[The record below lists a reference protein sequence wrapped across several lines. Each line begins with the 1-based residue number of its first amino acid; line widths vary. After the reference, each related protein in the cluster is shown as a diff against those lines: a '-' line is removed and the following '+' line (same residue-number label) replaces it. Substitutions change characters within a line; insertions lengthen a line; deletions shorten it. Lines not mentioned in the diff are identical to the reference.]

1 MLVFI
6 LIFSG
11 ILTFLLLTA
20 RDNSKLNS
28 TLDETFD
35 FVKNRIESYEIYNTN
50 DQVKS
55 LVRLLD
61 KTTELSRVIEQEG
74 NLSTEMLD
82 EYAREQRLTGILI
95 LDQNLKVIEQ
105 NAKDGDT
112 MPLWQKLIKSDYV
125 RDIAEHPEKTYT
137 TRLRNKG
144 KIYDFAA
151 VARQDAAG
159 ILITYAQKEEVNEL
173 NGDLTMASLF
183 PDFPFE
189 MNGSVVICDDDKV
202 VSTNRQELTA
212 RSIEEAKSQYKNK
225 FEADENG
232 IVHLRSETGNWF
244 GRREKIKDY
253 DAYIFFPES
262 QVYITRNIICVI
274 YVLLALLLF
283 LLHRMS
289 RSRTEKRS
297 ILQDQ
302 KRLRV
307 INALGH
313 AYSSISLVNLKTEE
327 IEILKSSENMK
338 PDQKG
343 DMLSKAHQEELIRQV
358 IAEPFQEAYWKFV
371 DISTVAKRLEERET
385 LSFTART
392 VDERWMTMIIV
403 PQGYDK
409 DGKLCTVLV
418 ANRDVT
424 EEKERE
430 IAQDRNLRNAL
441 AAAEHAN
448 RAKTVFLNNMS
459 HDIRT
464 PMNGIIGMLDISDK
478 CLDNPEA
485 VRKYHKK
492 IRVASEY
499 LLSLINDVLD
509 MSKLDSG
516 EMYFAEES
524 VYLREMLEN
533 CRDIMETRAAEHG
546 IELETPGLE
555 NFNLPRVLTSEL
567 HIRQIAMN
575 IISNAIKYNK
585 PNGKIIATA
594 EVVNQTED
602 YVTCRFMVKD
612 TGIGMSDDFQKN
624 MFDPFSQEYGKDRS
638 EFRGTE
644 LELSIVKRI
653 VDQMGG
659 EIRVESKKGVGTTF
673 TWTLTF
679 KTDKEYREEKVVA
692 NQQDFSLAGKKI
704 LAAEDNTLNAEIL
717 IFLLD
722 DMGADTVLV
731 ENGKQVVEAFK
742 ESDWDEYDC
751 ILMDVMMPIM
761 DGYTATRRIRGLS
774 RPDAQSIPIIALTA
788 NAFAEDRKKA
798 MEAGMNDH
806 VAKPV
811 DMKVL
816 TAVLQ
821 KYLEK

>member
-1 MLVFI
+1 MPLKVGLWEQAKTRNQEVISNVSLDPISGTRIIERFAPRPYYFASEDEDLLKEVDEAISIIKQVQPSLPDVLFDKYFRNTRYVFAPTQQQKDYLKSMDTLEVLCVERDAPYVYQKEGKPAGMMVEILNSFAEETGVSINYTFCQSRDEVEQKLKEESYDLMIGLSFDSEYCARLGFVRSKSIMESNLAYLHRSENSSHKTVAIEKGMESLVDTTEFQEVIKCDNIVQCMEAVTNGRADYAVGDRSALEYYMYDTYSTLVTGLISGSAQNICIAIARESNLQFIRLVNDYIYSLSDLQKTTFLEEGNMHLYKTSLRGYVRMHPIQTML
-6 LIFSG
+6 LFSG
-11 ILTFLLLTA
+11 LTA
-20 RDNSKLNS
+20 
-28 TLDETFD
+28 FI
-35 FVKNRIESYEIYNTN
+35 V
-50 DQVKS
+50 
-55 LVRLLD
+55 
-61 KTTELSRVIEQEG
+61 
-74 NLSTEMLD
+74 
-82 EYAREQRLTGILI
+82 
-95 LDQNLKVIEQ
+95 
-105 NAKDGDT
+105 
-112 MPLWQKLIKSDYV
+112 
-125 RDIAEHPEKTYT
+125 
-137 TRLRNKG
+137 
-144 KIYDFAA
+144 
-151 VARQDAAG
+151 VACS
-159 ILITYAQKEEVNEL
+159 
-173 NGDLTMASLF
+173 MMF
-183 PDFPFE
+183 
-189 MNGSVVICDDDKV
+189 
-202 VSTNRQELTA
+202 
-212 RSIEEAKSQYKNK
+212 
-225 FEADENG
+225 
-232 IVHLRSETGNWF
+232 H
-244 GRREKIKDY
+244 
-253 DAYIFFPES
+253 
-262 QVYITRNIICVI
+262 
-274 YVLLALLLF
+274 
-283 LLHRMS
+283 
-289 RSRTEKRS
+289 
-297 ILQDQ
+297 
-302 KRLRV
+302 
-307 INALGH
+307 
-313 AYSSISLVNLKTEE
+313 
-327 IEILKSSENMK
+327 
-338 PDQKG
+338 
-343 DMLSKAHQEELIRQV
+343 
-358 IAEPFQEAYWKFV
+358 
-371 DISTVAKRLEERET
+371 AKR
-385 LSFTART
+385 
-392 VDERWMTMIIV
+392 M
-403 PQGYDK
+403 
-409 DGKLCTVLV
+409 
-418 ANRDVT
+418 
-424 EEKERE
+424 
-430 IAQDRNLRNAL
+430 
-441 AAAEHAN
+441 
-448 RAKTVFLNNMS
+448 
-459 HDIRT
+459 
-464 PMNGIIGMLDISDK
+464 
-478 CLDNPEA
+478 
-485 VRKYHKK
+485 HKK

-555 NFNLPRVLTSEL
+555 NFNQPRVLTSEL

-679 KTDKEYREEKVVA
+679 KTDKEYREEKVAA

>member
-1 MLVFI
+1 MPLKVGLWEQAKTRNQEVISNVSLDPISGTRIIERFAPRPYYFASEDEDLLKEVDEAISIIKQVQPSLPDVLFDKYFRNTRYVFAPTQQQKGYLKSMDTLEVLCVERDAPYVYQKEGKPAGMMVEILNSFAEETGVSINYTFCQSRDEVEQKLKEESYDLMIGLSFDSEYCARLGFVRSKSIMESNLAYLHRSENSSHKTVAIEKGMESLVDTTEFQEVIKCDNIVQCMEAVTNGRADYAVGDRSALEYYMYDTYSTLVTGLISGSAQNICIAIARESNLQFI
-6 LIFSG
+6 RLVNDYIYS
-11 ILTFLLLTA
+11 LSDLQKTTFL
-20 RDNSKLNS
+20 
-28 TLDETFD
+28 E
-35 FVKNRIESYEIYNTN
+35 
-50 DQVKS
+50 
-55 LVRLLD
+55 
-61 KTTELSRVIEQEG
+61 EG
-74 NLSTEMLD
+74 NMHLYKTSL
-82 EYAREQRLTGILI
+82 RG
-95 LDQNLKVIEQ
+95 
-105 NAKDGDT
+105 
-112 MPLWQKLIKSDYV
+112 YV
-125 RDIAEHPEKTYT
+125 RMHPIQTAF
-137 TRLRNKG
+137 
-144 KIYDFAA
+144 IV
-151 VARQDAAG
+151 VACS
-159 ILITYAQKEEVNEL
+159 
-173 NGDLTMASLF
+173 MMF
-183 PDFPFE
+183 
-189 MNGSVVICDDDKV
+189 
-202 VSTNRQELTA
+202 
-212 RSIEEAKSQYKNK
+212 
-225 FEADENG
+225 
-232 IVHLRSETGNWF
+232 H
-244 GRREKIKDY
+244 
-253 DAYIFFPES
+253 
-262 QVYITRNIICVI
+262 
-274 YVLLALLLF
+274 
-283 LLHRMS
+283 
-289 RSRTEKRS
+289 
-297 ILQDQ
+297 
-302 KRLRV
+302 
-307 INALGH
+307 
-313 AYSSISLVNLKTEE
+313 
-327 IEILKSSENMK
+327 
-338 PDQKG
+338 
-343 DMLSKAHQEELIRQV
+343 
-358 IAEPFQEAYWKFV
+358 
-371 DISTVAKRLEERET
+371 AKR
-385 LSFTART
+385 
-392 VDERWMTMIIV
+392 M
-403 PQGYDK
+403 
-409 DGKLCTVLV
+409 
-418 ANRDVT
+418 
-424 EEKERE
+424 
-430 IAQDRNLRNAL
+430 
-441 AAAEHAN
+441 
-448 RAKTVFLNNMS
+448 
-459 HDIRT
+459 
-464 PMNGIIGMLDISDK
+464 
-478 CLDNPEA
+478 
-485 VRKYHKK
+485 HKK

-555 NFNLPRVLTSEL
+555 NFNPPRVLTSEL
-567 HIRQIAMN
+567 HICQIAMN

-638 EFRGTE
+638 EFRGAE

-679 KTDKEYREEKVVA
+679 KTDKEYREEKVAA

-704 LAAEDNTLNAEIL
+704 LVAEDNTLNAEIL

>member
-1 MLVFI
+1 MPLKVGLWEQAKTRNQEVISNVSLDPISGTRIIERFAPRSYYFASEDEDLLKEVDEEISIIKQVQPSLPDVLFDKYFRNTRYVFAPTQQQKDYLKSMDTLEVLCVERDAPYVYQKEGKPAGMMVEILNSFAEETGVSINYTFCQSRDEAEQKLKEESYDLMIGLSFDSEYCARLGFVRSKSIMESNLAYLHRSENSSHKTVAIEKGMESLVDTTEFQEVIKCDNIVQCMEAVTNGRADYAVGDRSALEYYMYDTYSTLVTGLISGSAQNICIAIARESNLQFI
-6 LIFSG
+6 RLVNDYIYS
-11 ILTFLLLTA
+11 LSDLQKTTFL
-20 RDNSKLNS
+20 
-28 TLDETFD
+28 E
-35 FVKNRIESYEIYNTN
+35 
-50 DQVKS
+50 
-55 LVRLLD
+55 
-61 KTTELSRVIEQEG
+61 EG
-74 NLSTEMLD
+74 NMHLYKTSL
-82 EYAREQRLTGILI
+82 RG
-95 LDQNLKVIEQ
+95 
-105 NAKDGDT
+105 
-112 MPLWQKLIKSDYV
+112 YV
-125 RDIAEHPEKTYT
+125 RMHPIQTAF
-137 TRLRNKG
+137 
-144 KIYDFAA
+144 IV
-151 VARQDAAG
+151 VACS
-159 ILITYAQKEEVNEL
+159 
-173 NGDLTMASLF
+173 MMF
-183 PDFPFE
+183 
-189 MNGSVVICDDDKV
+189 
-202 VSTNRQELTA
+202 
-212 RSIEEAKSQYKNK
+212 
-225 FEADENG
+225 
-232 IVHLRSETGNWF
+232 H
-244 GRREKIKDY
+244 
-253 DAYIFFPES
+253 
-262 QVYITRNIICVI
+262 
-274 YVLLALLLF
+274 
-283 LLHRMS
+283 
-289 RSRTEKRS
+289 
-297 ILQDQ
+297 
-302 KRLRV
+302 
-307 INALGH
+307 
-313 AYSSISLVNLKTEE
+313 
-327 IEILKSSENMK
+327 
-338 PDQKG
+338 
-343 DMLSKAHQEELIRQV
+343 
-358 IAEPFQEAYWKFV
+358 
-371 DISTVAKRLEERET
+371 AKR
-385 LSFTART
+385 
-392 VDERWMTMIIV
+392 M
-403 PQGYDK
+403 
-409 DGKLCTVLV
+409 
-418 ANRDVT
+418 
-424 EEKERE
+424 
-430 IAQDRNLRNAL
+430 
-441 AAAEHAN
+441 
-448 RAKTVFLNNMS
+448 
-459 HDIRT
+459 
-464 PMNGIIGMLDISDK
+464 
-478 CLDNPEA
+478 
-485 VRKYHKK
+485 HKK

-555 NFNLPRVLTSEL
+555 NFNQPRVLTSEL

-679 KTDKEYREEKVVA
+679 KTDKEYREEKVAA

-798 MEAGMNDH
+798 M
-806 VAKPV
+806 
-811 DMKVL
+811 
-816 TAVLQ
+816 
-821 KYLEK
+821 

>member
-1 MLVFI
+1 MPLKVGLWEQAKTRNQEVISNVSLDPISGTRIIERFAPRPYYFASEDEDLLKEVDEAISIIKQVQPSLPDVLFDKYFRNTRYVFAPTQQQKGYLKSMDTLEVLCVERDAPYVYQKEGKPAGMMVEILNSFAEETGVSINYTFCQSRDEVEQKLKEESYDLMIGLSFDSEYCARLGFVRSKSIMESNLAYLHRSENSSHKTVAIEKGMESLVDTTEFQEVIKCDNIVQCMEAVTNGRADYAVGDRSALEYYMYDTYSTLVTGLISGSAQNICIAIARESNLQFI
-6 LIFSG
+6 RLVNDYIYS
-11 ILTFLLLTA
+11 LSDLQKTTFL
-20 RDNSKLNS
+20 
-28 TLDETFD
+28 E
-35 FVKNRIESYEIYNTN
+35 
-50 DQVKS
+50 
-55 LVRLLD
+55 
-61 KTTELSRVIEQEG
+61 EG
-74 NLSTEMLD
+74 NMHLYKTSL
-82 EYAREQRLTGILI
+82 RG
-95 LDQNLKVIEQ
+95 
-105 NAKDGDT
+105 
-112 MPLWQKLIKSDYV
+112 YV
-125 RDIAEHPEKTYT
+125 RMHPIQTAF
-137 TRLRNKG
+137 
-144 KIYDFAA
+144 IV
-151 VARQDAAG
+151 VACS
-159 ILITYAQKEEVNEL
+159 
-173 NGDLTMASLF
+173 MMF
-183 PDFPFE
+183 
-189 MNGSVVICDDDKV
+189 
-202 VSTNRQELTA
+202 
-212 RSIEEAKSQYKNK
+212 
-225 FEADENG
+225 
-232 IVHLRSETGNWF
+232 H
-244 GRREKIKDY
+244 
-253 DAYIFFPES
+253 
-262 QVYITRNIICVI
+262 
-274 YVLLALLLF
+274 
-283 LLHRMS
+283 
-289 RSRTEKRS
+289 
-297 ILQDQ
+297 
-302 KRLRV
+302 
-307 INALGH
+307 
-313 AYSSISLVNLKTEE
+313 
-327 IEILKSSENMK
+327 
-338 PDQKG
+338 
-343 DMLSKAHQEELIRQV
+343 
-358 IAEPFQEAYWKFV
+358 
-371 DISTVAKRLEERET
+371 AKR
-385 LSFTART
+385 
-392 VDERWMTMIIV
+392 M
-403 PQGYDK
+403 
-409 DGKLCTVLV
+409 
-418 ANRDVT
+418 
-424 EEKERE
+424 
-430 IAQDRNLRNAL
+430 
-441 AAAEHAN
+441 
-448 RAKTVFLNNMS
+448 
-459 HDIRT
+459 
-464 PMNGIIGMLDISDK
+464 
-478 CLDNPEA
+478 
-485 VRKYHKK
+485 HKK

-555 NFNLPRVLTSEL
+555 NFNPPRVLTSEL

-679 KTDKEYREEKVVA
+679 KTDKEYREEKVAA

-806 VAKPV
+806 VAKLV

>member
-1 MLVFI
+1 MPLKVGLWEQAKTRNQEVISNVSLDPISGTRIIERFAPRPYYFASEDEDLLKEVDEAISIIKQVQPSLPDVLFDKYFRNTRYVFAPTQQQKDYLKSMDTLEVLCVERDAPYVYQKEGKPAGMMVEILNSFAEETGVSINYTFCQSRDEAEQKLKEESYDLMIGLSFDSEYCARLGFVRSKSIMESNLAYLHRSENSSHKTVAIEKGMESLVDTTEFQEVIKCDNIVQCMEAVTNGRADYAVGDRSALEYYMYDTYSTLVTGLISGSAQNICIAIARESNLQFI
-6 LIFSG
+6 RLVNDYIYS
-11 ILTFLLLTA
+11 LSDLQKTTFL
-20 RDNSKLNS
+20 
-28 TLDETFD
+28 E
-35 FVKNRIESYEIYNTN
+35 
-50 DQVKS
+50 
-55 LVRLLD
+55 
-61 KTTELSRVIEQEG
+61 EG
-74 NLSTEMLD
+74 NMHLYKTSL
-82 EYAREQRLTGILI
+82 RG
-95 LDQNLKVIEQ
+95 
-105 NAKDGDT
+105 
-112 MPLWQKLIKSDYV
+112 YV
-125 RDIAEHPEKTYT
+125 RMHPIQTAF
-137 TRLRNKG
+137 
-144 KIYDFAA
+144 IV
-151 VARQDAAG
+151 VACS
-159 ILITYAQKEEVNEL
+159 
-173 NGDLTMASLF
+173 MMF
-183 PDFPFE
+183 
-189 MNGSVVICDDDKV
+189 
-202 VSTNRQELTA
+202 
-212 RSIEEAKSQYKNK
+212 
-225 FEADENG
+225 
-232 IVHLRSETGNWF
+232 H
-244 GRREKIKDY
+244 
-253 DAYIFFPES
+253 
-262 QVYITRNIICVI
+262 
-274 YVLLALLLF
+274 
-283 LLHRMS
+283 
-289 RSRTEKRS
+289 
-297 ILQDQ
+297 
-302 KRLRV
+302 
-307 INALGH
+307 
-313 AYSSISLVNLKTEE
+313 
-327 IEILKSSENMK
+327 
-338 PDQKG
+338 
-343 DMLSKAHQEELIRQV
+343 
-358 IAEPFQEAYWKFV
+358 
-371 DISTVAKRLEERET
+371 AKR
-385 LSFTART
+385 
-392 VDERWMTMIIV
+392 M
-403 PQGYDK
+403 
-409 DGKLCTVLV
+409 
-418 ANRDVT
+418 
-424 EEKERE
+424 
-430 IAQDRNLRNAL
+430 
-441 AAAEHAN
+441 
-448 RAKTVFLNNMS
+448 
-459 HDIRT
+459 
-464 PMNGIIGMLDISDK
+464 
-478 CLDNPEA
+478 
-485 VRKYHKK
+485 HKK

-555 NFNLPRVLTSEL
+555 NFNPPRVLTSEL

-679 KTDKEYREEKVVA
+679 KTDKEYREEKVAA

-806 VAKPV
+806 VAKLV

>member
-1 MLVFI
+1 MPLKVGLWEQAKTRNQEVISNVSLDPISGTRIIERFAPRSYYFASEDEDLLKEVDEEISIIKQVQPSLPDVLFDKYFRNTRYVFAPTQQQKDYLKSMDTLEVLCVERDAPYVYQKEGKPAGMMVEILNSFAEETGVSINYTFCQSRDEAEQKLKEESYDLMIGLSFDSEYCARLGFVRSKSIMESNLAYLHRSENRSHKTVAIEKGMESLVDTTEFQEVIKCDNIVQCMEAVTNGRADYAVGDRSALEYYMYDTYSTLVTGLISGSAQNICIAIARESNLQFI
-6 LIFSG
+6 RLVNDYIYS
-11 ILTFLLLTA
+11 LSDLQKTTFL
-20 RDNSKLNS
+20 
-28 TLDETFD
+28 E
-35 FVKNRIESYEIYNTN
+35 
-50 DQVKS
+50 
-55 LVRLLD
+55 
-61 KTTELSRVIEQEG
+61 EG
-74 NLSTEMLD
+74 NMHLYKTSL
-82 EYAREQRLTGILI
+82 RG
-95 LDQNLKVIEQ
+95 
-105 NAKDGDT
+105 
-112 MPLWQKLIKSDYV
+112 YV
-125 RDIAEHPEKTYT
+125 RMHPIQTAF
-137 TRLRNKG
+137 
-144 KIYDFAA
+144 IV
-151 VARQDAAG
+151 VACS
-159 ILITYAQKEEVNEL
+159 
-173 NGDLTMASLF
+173 MMF
-183 PDFPFE
+183 
-189 MNGSVVICDDDKV
+189 
-202 VSTNRQELTA
+202 
-212 RSIEEAKSQYKNK
+212 
-225 FEADENG
+225 
-232 IVHLRSETGNWF
+232 H
-244 GRREKIKDY
+244 
-253 DAYIFFPES
+253 
-262 QVYITRNIICVI
+262 
-274 YVLLALLLF
+274 
-283 LLHRMS
+283 
-289 RSRTEKRS
+289 
-297 ILQDQ
+297 
-302 KRLRV
+302 
-307 INALGH
+307 
-313 AYSSISLVNLKTEE
+313 
-327 IEILKSSENMK
+327 
-338 PDQKG
+338 
-343 DMLSKAHQEELIRQV
+343 
-358 IAEPFQEAYWKFV
+358 
-371 DISTVAKRLEERET
+371 AKR
-385 LSFTART
+385 
-392 VDERWMTMIIV
+392 M
-403 PQGYDK
+403 
-409 DGKLCTVLV
+409 
-418 ANRDVT
+418 
-424 EEKERE
+424 
-430 IAQDRNLRNAL
+430 
-441 AAAEHAN
+441 
-448 RAKTVFLNNMS
+448 
-459 HDIRT
+459 
-464 PMNGIIGMLDISDK
+464 
-478 CLDNPEA
+478 
-485 VRKYHKK
+485 HKK

-555 NFNLPRVLTSEL
+555 NFNQPRVLTSEL

-679 KTDKEYREEKVVA
+679 KTDKEYREEKVAA

>member
-1 MLVFI
+1 MPLKVGLWEQAKTRNQEVISNVSLDPISGTRIIERFAPRPYYFASEDEDLLKEVDEAISIIKQVQPSLPDVLFDKYFRNTRYVFAPTQQQKDYLKSMDTLEVLCVERDAPYVYQKEGKPAGMMVEILNSFAEETGVSINYTFCQSRDEAEQKLKEESYDLMIGLSFDSEYCARLGFVRSKSIMESNLAYLHRSENSSHKTVAIEKGMESLVDTTEFQEVIKCDNIVQCMEAVTNGRADYAVGDRSALEYYMYDTYSTLVTGLISGSAQNICIAIARESNLQFI
-6 LIFSG
+6 RLVNDYIYS
-11 ILTFLLLTA
+11 LSDLQKTTFL
-20 RDNSKLNS
+20 
-28 TLDETFD
+28 E
-35 FVKNRIESYEIYNTN
+35 
-50 DQVKS
+50 
-55 LVRLLD
+55 
-61 KTTELSRVIEQEG
+61 EG
-74 NLSTEMLD
+74 NMHLYKTSL
-82 EYAREQRLTGILI
+82 RG
-95 LDQNLKVIEQ
+95 
-105 NAKDGDT
+105 
-112 MPLWQKLIKSDYV
+112 YV
-125 RDIAEHPEKTYT
+125 RMHPIQTAF
-137 TRLRNKG
+137 
-144 KIYDFAA
+144 IV
-151 VARQDAAG
+151 VACS
-159 ILITYAQKEEVNEL
+159 
-173 NGDLTMASLF
+173 MMF
-183 PDFPFE
+183 
-189 MNGSVVICDDDKV
+189 
-202 VSTNRQELTA
+202 
-212 RSIEEAKSQYKNK
+212 
-225 FEADENG
+225 
-232 IVHLRSETGNWF
+232 H
-244 GRREKIKDY
+244 
-253 DAYIFFPES
+253 
-262 QVYITRNIICVI
+262 
-274 YVLLALLLF
+274 
-283 LLHRMS
+283 
-289 RSRTEKRS
+289 
-297 ILQDQ
+297 
-302 KRLRV
+302 
-307 INALGH
+307 
-313 AYSSISLVNLKTEE
+313 
-327 IEILKSSENMK
+327 
-338 PDQKG
+338 
-343 DMLSKAHQEELIRQV
+343 
-358 IAEPFQEAYWKFV
+358 
-371 DISTVAKRLEERET
+371 AKR
-385 LSFTART
+385 
-392 VDERWMTMIIV
+392 M
-403 PQGYDK
+403 
-409 DGKLCTVLV
+409 
-418 ANRDVT
+418 
-424 EEKERE
+424 
-430 IAQDRNLRNAL
+430 
-441 AAAEHAN
+441 
-448 RAKTVFLNNMS
+448 
-459 HDIRT
+459 
-464 PMNGIIGMLDISDK
+464 
-478 CLDNPEA
+478 
-485 VRKYHKK
+485 HKK
-492 IRVASEY
+492 IRVALEY

-555 NFNLPRVLTSEL
+555 NFNPPRVLTSEL
-567 HIRQIAMN
+567 HILQIAMN

-679 KTDKEYREEKVVA
+679 KTDKEYREEKVAA

>member
-1 MLVFI
+1 MPLKVGLWEQAKTRNQEVISNVSLDPISGTRIIERFAPRPYYFASEDEDLLKEVDEAISIIKQVQPSLPDVLFDKYFRNTRYVFAPTQQQKDYLKSMDTLEVLCVERDAPYVYQKEGKPAGMMVEILNSFAEETGVSINYTFCQSRDEAEQKLKEESYDLMIGLSFDSEYCARLGFVRSKSIMESNLAYLHRSENSSHKTVAIEKGMESLVDTTEFQEVIKCDNIVQCMEAVTNGRADYAVGDRSALEYYMYDTYSTLVTGLISGSAQNICIAIARESNLQFI
-6 LIFSG
+6 RLVNDYIYS
-11 ILTFLLLTA
+11 LSDLQKTTFL
-20 RDNSKLNS
+20 
-28 TLDETFD
+28 E
-35 FVKNRIESYEIYNTN
+35 
-50 DQVKS
+50 
-55 LVRLLD
+55 
-61 KTTELSRVIEQEG
+61 EG
-74 NLSTEMLD
+74 NMHLYKTSL
-82 EYAREQRLTGILI
+82 RG
-95 LDQNLKVIEQ
+95 
-105 NAKDGDT
+105 
-112 MPLWQKLIKSDYV
+112 YV
-125 RDIAEHPEKTYT
+125 QMHPIQTAF
-137 TRLRNKG
+137 
-144 KIYDFAA
+144 IV
-151 VARQDAAG
+151 VACS
-159 ILITYAQKEEVNEL
+159 
-173 NGDLTMASLF
+173 MMF
-183 PDFPFE
+183 
-189 MNGSVVICDDDKV
+189 
-202 VSTNRQELTA
+202 
-212 RSIEEAKSQYKNK
+212 
-225 FEADENG
+225 
-232 IVHLRSETGNWF
+232 H
-244 GRREKIKDY
+244 
-253 DAYIFFPES
+253 
-262 QVYITRNIICVI
+262 
-274 YVLLALLLF
+274 
-283 LLHRMS
+283 
-289 RSRTEKRS
+289 
-297 ILQDQ
+297 
-302 KRLRV
+302 
-307 INALGH
+307 
-313 AYSSISLVNLKTEE
+313 
-327 IEILKSSENMK
+327 
-338 PDQKG
+338 
-343 DMLSKAHQEELIRQV
+343 
-358 IAEPFQEAYWKFV
+358 
-371 DISTVAKRLEERET
+371 AKR
-385 LSFTART
+385 
-392 VDERWMTMIIV
+392 M
-403 PQGYDK
+403 
-409 DGKLCTVLV
+409 
-418 ANRDVT
+418 
-424 EEKERE
+424 
-430 IAQDRNLRNAL
+430 
-441 AAAEHAN
+441 
-448 RAKTVFLNNMS
+448 
-459 HDIRT
+459 
-464 PMNGIIGMLDISDK
+464 
-478 CLDNPEA
+478 
-485 VRKYHKK
+485 HKK

-555 NFNLPRVLTSEL
+555 NFNPPRVLTSEL
-567 HIRQIAMN
+567 HICQIAMN

-638 EFRGTE
+638 EFRGAE

-679 KTDKEYREEKVVA
+679 KTDKEYREEKVAA

>member
-1 MLVFI
+1 MISNVFLDPISGTRIIERFAPRPYYFASEDEDLLKEVDEAISIIKQVQPSLPDVLFDKYFRNTRYVFAPTQQQKDYLKSMDTLEVLCVERDAPYVYQKEGKPAGMMVEILNSFAEETGVSINYTFCQSRDEAEQKLKEESYDLMIGLSFDSEYCARLGFVRSKSIMESNLAYLHRSENSSHKTVAIEKGMESLVDTTEFQEVIKCDNIVQCMEAVTNGRADYAVGDRSALEYYMYDTYSTLVTGLISGSAQNICIAIARESNLQFI
-6 LIFSG
+6 RLVNDYIYS
-11 ILTFLLLTA
+11 LSDLQKTTFL
-20 RDNSKLNS
+20 
-28 TLDETFD
+28 E
-35 FVKNRIESYEIYNTN
+35 
-50 DQVKS
+50 
-55 LVRLLD
+55 
-61 KTTELSRVIEQEG
+61 EG
-74 NLSTEMLD
+74 NMHLYKTSL
-82 EYAREQRLTGILI
+82 RG
-95 LDQNLKVIEQ
+95 
-105 NAKDGDT
+105 
-112 MPLWQKLIKSDYV
+112 YV
-125 RDIAEHPEKTYT
+125 RMHPIQTAF
-137 TRLRNKG
+137 
-144 KIYDFAA
+144 IV
-151 VARQDAAG
+151 VACS
-159 ILITYAQKEEVNEL
+159 
-173 NGDLTMASLF
+173 MMF
-183 PDFPFE
+183 
-189 MNGSVVICDDDKV
+189 
-202 VSTNRQELTA
+202 
-212 RSIEEAKSQYKNK
+212 
-225 FEADENG
+225 
-232 IVHLRSETGNWF
+232 H
-244 GRREKIKDY
+244 
-253 DAYIFFPES
+253 
-262 QVYITRNIICVI
+262 
-274 YVLLALLLF
+274 
-283 LLHRMS
+283 
-289 RSRTEKRS
+289 
-297 ILQDQ
+297 
-302 KRLRV
+302 
-307 INALGH
+307 
-313 AYSSISLVNLKTEE
+313 
-327 IEILKSSENMK
+327 
-338 PDQKG
+338 
-343 DMLSKAHQEELIRQV
+343 
-358 IAEPFQEAYWKFV
+358 
-371 DISTVAKRLEERET
+371 AKR
-385 LSFTART
+385 
-392 VDERWMTMIIV
+392 M
-403 PQGYDK
+403 
-409 DGKLCTVLV
+409 
-418 ANRDVT
+418 
-424 EEKERE
+424 
-430 IAQDRNLRNAL
+430 
-441 AAAEHAN
+441 
-448 RAKTVFLNNMS
+448 
-459 HDIRT
+459 
-464 PMNGIIGMLDISDK
+464 
-478 CLDNPEA
+478 
-485 VRKYHKK
+485 HKK

-555 NFNLPRVLTSEL
+555 NFNQPRVLTSEL

-679 KTDKEYREEKVVA
+679 KTDKEYREEKVAA

>member
-1 MLVFI
+1 MPLKVGLWEQAKTRNQEVISNVSLDPISGTRIIERFAPRPYYFASEDEDLLKEVDEAISIIKQVQPSLPDVLFDKYFRNTRYVFAPTQQQKDYLKSMDTLEVLCVERDAPYVYQKEGKPAGMMVEILNSFAEETGVSINYTFCQSRDEAEQKLKEESYDLMIGLSFDSEYCARLGFVRSKSIMESNLAYLHRSENSSHKTVAIEKGMESLVDTTEFQEVIKCDNIVQCMEAVTNGRADYAVGDRSALEYYMYDTYSTLVTGLISGSAQNICIAIARESNLQFI
-6 LIFSG
+6 RLVNDYIYS
-11 ILTFLLLTA
+11 LSDLQKTTFL
-20 RDNSKLNS
+20 
-28 TLDETFD
+28 E
-35 FVKNRIESYEIYNTN
+35 
-50 DQVKS
+50 
-55 LVRLLD
+55 
-61 KTTELSRVIEQEG
+61 EG
-74 NLSTEMLD
+74 NMHLYKTSL
-82 EYAREQRLTGILI
+82 RG
-95 LDQNLKVIEQ
+95 
-105 NAKDGDT
+105 
-112 MPLWQKLIKSDYV
+112 YV
-125 RDIAEHPEKTYT
+125 RMHPIQTAF
-137 TRLRNKG
+137 
-144 KIYDFAA
+144 IV
-151 VARQDAAG
+151 VACS
-159 ILITYAQKEEVNEL
+159 
-173 NGDLTMASLF
+173 MMF
-183 PDFPFE
+183 
-189 MNGSVVICDDDKV
+189 
-202 VSTNRQELTA
+202 
-212 RSIEEAKSQYKNK
+212 
-225 FEADENG
+225 
-232 IVHLRSETGNWF
+232 H
-244 GRREKIKDY
+244 
-253 DAYIFFPES
+253 
-262 QVYITRNIICVI
+262 
-274 YVLLALLLF
+274 
-283 LLHRMS
+283 
-289 RSRTEKRS
+289 
-297 ILQDQ
+297 
-302 KRLRV
+302 
-307 INALGH
+307 
-313 AYSSISLVNLKTEE
+313 
-327 IEILKSSENMK
+327 
-338 PDQKG
+338 
-343 DMLSKAHQEELIRQV
+343 
-358 IAEPFQEAYWKFV
+358 
-371 DISTVAKRLEERET
+371 AKR
-385 LSFTART
+385 
-392 VDERWMTMIIV
+392 M
-403 PQGYDK
+403 
-409 DGKLCTVLV
+409 
-418 ANRDVT
+418 
-424 EEKERE
+424 
-430 IAQDRNLRNAL
+430 
-441 AAAEHAN
+441 
-448 RAKTVFLNNMS
+448 
-459 HDIRT
+459 
-464 PMNGIIGMLDISDK
+464 
-478 CLDNPEA
+478 
-485 VRKYHKK
+485 HKK

-555 NFNLPRVLTSEL
+555 NFNPPRVLTSEL

-679 KTDKEYREEKVVA
+679 KTDKKYREEKVAA

-704 LAAEDNTLNAEIL
+704 LAAENNTLNAEIL

>member
-1 MLVFI
+1 MPLKVGLWEQAKTRNQEVISNVSLDPISGTRIIERFAPRSYYFASEDEDLLKEVDEEISIIKQVQPSLPDVLFDKYFRNTRYVFAPTQQQKDYLKSMDTLEVLCVERDAPYVYQKEGKPAGMMVEILNSFAEETGVSINYTFCQSRDEAEQKLKEESYDLMIGLSFDSEYCARLGFVRSKSIMESNLAYLHRSENSSHKTVAIEKGMESLVDTTEFQEVIKCDNIVQCMEAVTNGRADYAVGDRSALEYYMYDTYSTLVTGLISGSAQNICIAIARESNLQFIRLVNDYIYSLSDLQKTTFLEEGNMHLYKTSLRGYVRMHPIQTML
-6 LIFSG
+6 LFSG
-11 ILTFLLLTA
+11 LTA
-20 RDNSKLNS
+20 
-28 TLDETFD
+28 FI
-35 FVKNRIESYEIYNTN
+35 V
-50 DQVKS
+50 
-55 LVRLLD
+55 
-61 KTTELSRVIEQEG
+61 
-74 NLSTEMLD
+74 
-82 EYAREQRLTGILI
+82 
-95 LDQNLKVIEQ
+95 
-105 NAKDGDT
+105 
-112 MPLWQKLIKSDYV
+112 
-125 RDIAEHPEKTYT
+125 
-137 TRLRNKG
+137 
-144 KIYDFAA
+144 
-151 VARQDAAG
+151 VACS
-159 ILITYAQKEEVNEL
+159 
-173 NGDLTMASLF
+173 MMF
-183 PDFPFE
+183 
-189 MNGSVVICDDDKV
+189 
-202 VSTNRQELTA
+202 
-212 RSIEEAKSQYKNK
+212 
-225 FEADENG
+225 
-232 IVHLRSETGNWF
+232 H
-244 GRREKIKDY
+244 
-253 DAYIFFPES
+253 
-262 QVYITRNIICVI
+262 
-274 YVLLALLLF
+274 
-283 LLHRMS
+283 
-289 RSRTEKRS
+289 
-297 ILQDQ
+297 
-302 KRLRV
+302 
-307 INALGH
+307 
-313 AYSSISLVNLKTEE
+313 
-327 IEILKSSENMK
+327 
-338 PDQKG
+338 
-343 DMLSKAHQEELIRQV
+343 
-358 IAEPFQEAYWKFV
+358 
-371 DISTVAKRLEERET
+371 AKR
-385 LSFTART
+385 
-392 VDERWMTMIIV
+392 M
-403 PQGYDK
+403 
-409 DGKLCTVLV
+409 
-418 ANRDVT
+418 
-424 EEKERE
+424 
-430 IAQDRNLRNAL
+430 
-441 AAAEHAN
+441 
-448 RAKTVFLNNMS
+448 
-459 HDIRT
+459 
-464 PMNGIIGMLDISDK
+464 
-478 CLDNPEA
+478 
-485 VRKYHKK
+485 HKK

-555 NFNLPRVLTSEL
+555 NFNQPRVLTSEL

-679 KTDKEYREEKVVA
+679 KTDKEYREEKVAA

>member
-1 MLVFI
+1 MPLKVGLWEQAKTRNQEVISNVSLDPISGTRIIERFAPRSYYFASEDEDLLKEVDEEISIIKQVQPSLPDVLFDKYFRNTRYVFAPTQQQKDYLKSMDTLEVLCVERDAPYVYQKEGKPAGMMVEILNSFAEETGVSINYTFCQSRDEAEQKLKEESYDLMIGLSFDSEYCARLGFVRSKSIMESNLAYLHRSENSSHKTVAIEKGMESLVDTTEFQEVIKCDNIVQCMEAVTNGRADYAVGDRSALEYYMYDTYSTLVTGLISGSAQNICIAIARESNLQFI
-6 LIFSG
+6 RLVNDYIYS
-11 ILTFLLLTA
+11 LSDLQKTTFL
-20 RDNSKLNS
+20 
-28 TLDETFD
+28 E
-35 FVKNRIESYEIYNTN
+35 
-50 DQVKS
+50 
-55 LVRLLD
+55 
-61 KTTELSRVIEQEG
+61 EG
-74 NLSTEMLD
+74 NMHLYKTSL
-82 EYAREQRLTGILI
+82 RG
-95 LDQNLKVIEQ
+95 
-105 NAKDGDT
+105 
-112 MPLWQKLIKSDYV
+112 YV
-125 RDIAEHPEKTYT
+125 RMHPIQTAF
-137 TRLRNKG
+137 
-144 KIYDFAA
+144 IV
-151 VARQDAAG
+151 VACS
-159 ILITYAQKEEVNEL
+159 
-173 NGDLTMASLF
+173 MMF
-183 PDFPFE
+183 
-189 MNGSVVICDDDKV
+189 
-202 VSTNRQELTA
+202 
-212 RSIEEAKSQYKNK
+212 
-225 FEADENG
+225 
-232 IVHLRSETGNWF
+232 H
-244 GRREKIKDY
+244 
-253 DAYIFFPES
+253 
-262 QVYITRNIICVI
+262 
-274 YVLLALLLF
+274 
-283 LLHRMS
+283 
-289 RSRTEKRS
+289 
-297 ILQDQ
+297 
-302 KRLRV
+302 
-307 INALGH
+307 
-313 AYSSISLVNLKTEE
+313 
-327 IEILKSSENMK
+327 
-338 PDQKG
+338 
-343 DMLSKAHQEELIRQV
+343 
-358 IAEPFQEAYWKFV
+358 
-371 DISTVAKRLEERET
+371 AKR
-385 LSFTART
+385 
-392 VDERWMTMIIV
+392 M
-403 PQGYDK
+403 
-409 DGKLCTVLV
+409 
-418 ANRDVT
+418 
-424 EEKERE
+424 
-430 IAQDRNLRNAL
+430 
-441 AAAEHAN
+441 
-448 RAKTVFLNNMS
+448 
-459 HDIRT
+459 
-464 PMNGIIGMLDISDK
+464 
-478 CLDNPEA
+478 
-485 VRKYHKK
+485 HKK

-516 EMYFAEES
+516 KMYFAEES

-555 NFNLPRVLTSEL
+555 NFNQPRVLTSEL

-679 KTDKEYREEKVVA
+679 KTDKEYREEKVAA

>member
-1 MLVFI
+1 MPLKVGLWEQAKTRNQEVISNVSLDPISGTRIIERFAPRSYYFASEDEDLLKEVDEEISIIKQVQPSLPDVLFDKYFRNTRYVFAPTQQQKDYLKSMDTLEVLCVERDAPYVYQKEGKPAGMMVEILNSFAEETGVSINYTFCQSRDEAEQKLKEKSYDLMIGLSFDSEYCARLGFVRSKSIMESNLAYLHRSENSSHKTVAIEKGMESLVDTTEFQEVIKCDNIVQCMEAVTNGRADYAVGDRSALEYYMYDTYSTLVTGLISGSAQNICIAIARESNLQFI
-6 LIFSG
+6 RLVNDYIYS
-11 ILTFLLLTA
+11 LSDLQKTTFL
-20 RDNSKLNS
+20 
-28 TLDETFD
+28 E
-35 FVKNRIESYEIYNTN
+35 
-50 DQVKS
+50 
-55 LVRLLD
+55 
-61 KTTELSRVIEQEG
+61 EG
-74 NLSTEMLD
+74 NMHLYKTSL
-82 EYAREQRLTGILI
+82 RG
-95 LDQNLKVIEQ
+95 
-105 NAKDGDT
+105 
-112 MPLWQKLIKSDYV
+112 YV
-125 RDIAEHPEKTYT
+125 RMHPIQTAF
-137 TRLRNKG
+137 
-144 KIYDFAA
+144 IV
-151 VARQDAAG
+151 VACS
-159 ILITYAQKEEVNEL
+159 
-173 NGDLTMASLF
+173 MMF
-183 PDFPFE
+183 
-189 MNGSVVICDDDKV
+189 
-202 VSTNRQELTA
+202 
-212 RSIEEAKSQYKNK
+212 
-225 FEADENG
+225 
-232 IVHLRSETGNWF
+232 H
-244 GRREKIKDY
+244 
-253 DAYIFFPES
+253 
-262 QVYITRNIICVI
+262 
-274 YVLLALLLF
+274 
-283 LLHRMS
+283 
-289 RSRTEKRS
+289 
-297 ILQDQ
+297 
-302 KRLRV
+302 
-307 INALGH
+307 
-313 AYSSISLVNLKTEE
+313 
-327 IEILKSSENMK
+327 
-338 PDQKG
+338 
-343 DMLSKAHQEELIRQV
+343 
-358 IAEPFQEAYWKFV
+358 
-371 DISTVAKRLEERET
+371 AKR
-385 LSFTART
+385 
-392 VDERWMTMIIV
+392 M
-403 PQGYDK
+403 
-409 DGKLCTVLV
+409 
-418 ANRDVT
+418 
-424 EEKERE
+424 
-430 IAQDRNLRNAL
+430 
-441 AAAEHAN
+441 
-448 RAKTVFLNNMS
+448 
-459 HDIRT
+459 
-464 PMNGIIGMLDISDK
+464 
-478 CLDNPEA
+478 
-485 VRKYHKK
+485 HKK

-555 NFNLPRVLTSEL
+555 NFNQPRVLTSEL

-679 KTDKEYREEKVVA
+679 KTDKEYREEKVAA

>member
-1 MLVFI
+1 MPLKVGLWEQAKTRNQEVISNVSLDPISGTRIIERFAPRPYYFASEDEDLLKEVDEAISIIKQVQPSLPDVLFDKYFRNTRYVFAPTQQQKDYLKSMDTLEVLCVERDAPYVYQKEGKPAGMMVEILNSFAEETGVSINYTFCQSRDEAEQKLKEESYDLMIGLSFDSEYCARLGFVRSKSIMESNLAYLHRSENSSHKTVAIEKGMESLVDTTEFQEVIKCDNIVQCMEAVTNGRADYAVGDRSALEYYMYDTYSTLVTGLISGSAQNICIAIARESNLQFI
-6 LIFSG
+6 RLVNDYIYS
-11 ILTFLLLTA
+11 LSDLQKTTFL
-20 RDNSKLNS
+20 
-28 TLDETFD
+28 E
-35 FVKNRIESYEIYNTN
+35 
-50 DQVKS
+50 
-55 LVRLLD
+55 
-61 KTTELSRVIEQEG
+61 EG
-74 NLSTEMLD
+74 NMHLYKTSL
-82 EYAREQRLTGILI
+82 RG
-95 LDQNLKVIEQ
+95 
-105 NAKDGDT
+105 
-112 MPLWQKLIKSDYV
+112 YV
-125 RDIAEHPEKTYT
+125 RMHPIQTAF
-137 TRLRNKG
+137 
-144 KIYDFAA
+144 IV
-151 VARQDAAG
+151 VACS
-159 ILITYAQKEEVNEL
+159 
-173 NGDLTMASLF
+173 MMF
-183 PDFPFE
+183 
-189 MNGSVVICDDDKV
+189 
-202 VSTNRQELTA
+202 
-212 RSIEEAKSQYKNK
+212 
-225 FEADENG
+225 
-232 IVHLRSETGNWF
+232 H
-244 GRREKIKDY
+244 
-253 DAYIFFPES
+253 
-262 QVYITRNIICVI
+262 
-274 YVLLALLLF
+274 
-283 LLHRMS
+283 
-289 RSRTEKRS
+289 
-297 ILQDQ
+297 
-302 KRLRV
+302 
-307 INALGH
+307 
-313 AYSSISLVNLKTEE
+313 
-327 IEILKSSENMK
+327 
-338 PDQKG
+338 
-343 DMLSKAHQEELIRQV
+343 
-358 IAEPFQEAYWKFV
+358 
-371 DISTVAKRLEERET
+371 AKR
-385 LSFTART
+385 
-392 VDERWMTMIIV
+392 M
-403 PQGYDK
+403 
-409 DGKLCTVLV
+409 
-418 ANRDVT
+418 
-424 EEKERE
+424 
-430 IAQDRNLRNAL
+430 
-441 AAAEHAN
+441 
-448 RAKTVFLNNMS
+448 
-459 HDIRT
+459 
-464 PMNGIIGMLDISDK
+464 
-478 CLDNPEA
+478 
-485 VRKYHKK
+485 HKK

-533 CRDIMETRAAEHG
+533 CRDIMETRAAEQG

-555 NFNLPRVLTSEL
+555 NFNPPRVLTSEL

-679 KTDKEYREEKVVA
+679 KTDKEYREEKVAA

>member
-1 MLVFI
+1 MPLKVGLWEQAKTRNQEVISNVSLDPISGTRIIERFAPRPYYFASEDEDLLKEVDEEISIIKQVQPSLPDVLFDKYFRNTRYVFAPTQQQKDYLKSMDTLEVLCVERDAPYVYQKEGKPAGMMVEILNSFAEETGVSINYTFCQSRDEAEQKLKEESYDLMIGLSFDSEYCARLGFVRSKSIMESNLAYLHRSENSSHKTVAIEKGMESLVDTTEFQEVIKCDNIVQCMEAVTNGRADYAVGDRSALEYYMYDTYSTLVTGLISGSAQNICIAIARESNLQFI
-6 LIFSG
+6 RLVNDYIYS
-11 ILTFLLLTA
+11 LSDLQKTTFL
-20 RDNSKLNS
+20 
-28 TLDETFD
+28 E
-35 FVKNRIESYEIYNTN
+35 
-50 DQVKS
+50 
-55 LVRLLD
+55 
-61 KTTELSRVIEQEG
+61 EG
-74 NLSTEMLD
+74 NMHLYKTSL
-82 EYAREQRLTGILI
+82 RG
-95 LDQNLKVIEQ
+95 
-105 NAKDGDT
+105 
-112 MPLWQKLIKSDYV
+112 YV
-125 RDIAEHPEKTYT
+125 RMHPIQTAF
-137 TRLRNKG
+137 
-144 KIYDFAA
+144 IV
-151 VARQDAAG
+151 VACS
-159 ILITYAQKEEVNEL
+159 
-173 NGDLTMASLF
+173 MMF
-183 PDFPFE
+183 
-189 MNGSVVICDDDKV
+189 
-202 VSTNRQELTA
+202 
-212 RSIEEAKSQYKNK
+212 
-225 FEADENG
+225 
-232 IVHLRSETGNWF
+232 H
-244 GRREKIKDY
+244 
-253 DAYIFFPES
+253 
-262 QVYITRNIICVI
+262 
-274 YVLLALLLF
+274 
-283 LLHRMS
+283 
-289 RSRTEKRS
+289 
-297 ILQDQ
+297 
-302 KRLRV
+302 
-307 INALGH
+307 
-313 AYSSISLVNLKTEE
+313 
-327 IEILKSSENMK
+327 
-338 PDQKG
+338 
-343 DMLSKAHQEELIRQV
+343 
-358 IAEPFQEAYWKFV
+358 
-371 DISTVAKRLEERET
+371 AKR
-385 LSFTART
+385 
-392 VDERWMTMIIV
+392 M
-403 PQGYDK
+403 
-409 DGKLCTVLV
+409 
-418 ANRDVT
+418 
-424 EEKERE
+424 
-430 IAQDRNLRNAL
+430 
-441 AAAEHAN
+441 
-448 RAKTVFLNNMS
+448 
-459 HDIRT
+459 
-464 PMNGIIGMLDISDK
+464 
-478 CLDNPEA
+478 
-485 VRKYHKK
+485 HKK

-555 NFNLPRVLTSEL
+555 NFNQPRVLTSEL

-679 KTDKEYREEKVVA
+679 KTDKEYREEKVAA

>member
-1 MLVFI
+1 MHQGRIILHLSGSAQNICIAIARESNLQFIRLVNDYIYSLSDLQKTTFLEEGNMHLYKTSLRGYVRMHPIQTML
-6 LIFSG
+6 LFSG
-11 ILTFLLLTA
+11 LT
-20 RDNSKLNS
+20 
-28 TLDETFD
+28 TFIVVACSMM
-35 FVKNRIESYEIYNTN
+35 FHAKRMHKKNM
-50 DQVKS
+50 
-55 LVRLLD
+55 
-61 KTTELSRVIEQEG
+61 EL
-74 NLSTEMLD
+74 EM
-82 EYAREQRLTGILI
+82 ANQ
-95 LDQNLKVIEQ
+95 
-105 NAKDGDT
+105 
-112 MPLWQKLIKSDYV
+112 
-125 RDIAEHPEKTYT
+125 
-137 TRLRNKG
+137 
-144 KIYDFAA
+144 
-151 VARQDAAG
+151 
-159 ILITYAQKEEVNEL
+159 
-173 NGDLTMASLF
+173 
-183 PDFPFE
+183 
-189 MNGSVVICDDDKV
+189 
-202 VSTNRQELTA
+202 
-212 RSIEEAKSQYKNK
+212 AKSE
-225 FEADENG
+225 F
-232 IVHLRSETGNWF
+232 L
-244 GRREKIKDY
+244 
-253 DAYIFFPES
+253 
-262 QVYITRNIICVI
+262 TR
-274 YVLLALLLF
+274 
-283 LLHRMS
+283 
-289 RSRTEKRS
+289 
-297 ILQDQ
+297 
-302 KRLRV
+302 
-307 INALGH
+307 
-313 AYSSISLVNLKTEE
+313 
-327 IEILKSSENMK
+327 
-338 PDQKG
+338 
-343 DMLSKAHQEELIRQV
+343 
-358 IAEPFQEAYWKFV
+358 
-371 DISTVAKRLEERET
+371 
-385 LSFTART
+385 
-392 VDERWMTMIIV
+392 
-403 PQGYDK
+403 
-409 DGKLCTVLV
+409 
-418 ANRDVT
+418 
-424 EEKERE
+424 
-430 IAQDRNLRNAL
+430 
-441 AAAEHAN
+441 
-448 RAKTVFLNNMS
+448 MS

-524 VYLREMLEN
+524 VYLREMREN

>member
-1 MLVFI
+1 MPLKVGLWEQAKTRNQEVISNVSLDPISGTRIIERFAPRPYYFASEDEDLLKEVDEAISIIKQVQPSLPDVLFDKYFRNTRYVFAPTQQQKDYLKSMDTLEVLCVERDAPYVYQKEGKPAGMMVEILNSFAEETGVSINYTFCQSRDEAEQKLKEESYDLMIGLSFDSEYCARLGFVRSKSIMESNLAYLHRSENSSHKTVAIEKGMESLVDTTEFQEVIKCDNIVQCMEAVTNGRADYAVGDRSALEYYMYDTYSTLVTGLISGSAQNICIAIARESNLQFI
-6 LIFSG
+6 RLVNDYIYS
-11 ILTFLLLTA
+11 LSDLQKTTFL
-20 RDNSKLNS
+20 
-28 TLDETFD
+28 E
-35 FVKNRIESYEIYNTN
+35 
-50 DQVKS
+50 
-55 LVRLLD
+55 
-61 KTTELSRVIEQEG
+61 EG
-74 NLSTEMLD
+74 NMHLYKTSL
-82 EYAREQRLTGILI
+82 RG
-95 LDQNLKVIEQ
+95 
-105 NAKDGDT
+105 
-112 MPLWQKLIKSDYV
+112 YV
-125 RDIAEHPEKTYT
+125 RMHPIQTAF
-137 TRLRNKG
+137 
-144 KIYDFAA
+144 IV
-151 VARQDAAG
+151 VACS
-159 ILITYAQKEEVNEL
+159 
-173 NGDLTMASLF
+173 MMF
-183 PDFPFE
+183 
-189 MNGSVVICDDDKV
+189 
-202 VSTNRQELTA
+202 
-212 RSIEEAKSQYKNK
+212 
-225 FEADENG
+225 
-232 IVHLRSETGNWF
+232 H
-244 GRREKIKDY
+244 
-253 DAYIFFPES
+253 
-262 QVYITRNIICVI
+262 
-274 YVLLALLLF
+274 
-283 LLHRMS
+283 
-289 RSRTEKRS
+289 
-297 ILQDQ
+297 
-302 KRLRV
+302 
-307 INALGH
+307 
-313 AYSSISLVNLKTEE
+313 
-327 IEILKSSENMK
+327 
-338 PDQKG
+338 
-343 DMLSKAHQEELIRQV
+343 
-358 IAEPFQEAYWKFV
+358 
-371 DISTVAKRLEERET
+371 AKR
-385 LSFTART
+385 
-392 VDERWMTMIIV
+392 M
-403 PQGYDK
+403 
-409 DGKLCTVLV
+409 
-418 ANRDVT
+418 
-424 EEKERE
+424 
-430 IAQDRNLRNAL
+430 
-441 AAAEHAN
+441 
-448 RAKTVFLNNMS
+448 
-459 HDIRT
+459 
-464 PMNGIIGMLDISDK
+464 
-478 CLDNPEA
+478 
-485 VRKYHKK
+485 HKK

-555 NFNLPRVLTSEL
+555 NFNPPRVLTSEL
-567 HIRQIAMN
+567 HICQIAMN

-638 EFRGTE
+638 EFRGAE

-679 KTDKEYREEKVVA
+679 KTDKEYREEKVAA

>member
-1 MLVFI
+1 MPLKVGLWEQAKTRNQEVISNVSLDPISGTRIIERFAPRPYYFASEDEDLLKEVDEAISIIKQVQPSLPDVLFDKYFRNTRYVFAPTQQQKDYLKSMDTLEVLCVERDAPYVYQKEGKPAGMMVEILNSFAEETGVSINYTFCQSRDEAEQKLKEESYDLMIGLSFDSEYCARLGFVRSKSIMESNLAYLHRSENSSHKTVAIEKGMESLVDTTEFQEVIKCDNIVQCMEAVTNGRADYAVGDRSALEYYMYDTYSTLVTGLISGSAQNICIAIARESNLQFIRLVNDYIYSLSDLQKTTFLEEGNMHLYKTSLRGYVRMHPIQTML
-6 LIFSG
+6 LFSG
-11 ILTFLLLTA
+11 LTA
-20 RDNSKLNS
+20 
-28 TLDETFD
+28 FI
-35 FVKNRIESYEIYNTN
+35 V
-50 DQVKS
+50 
-55 LVRLLD
+55 
-61 KTTELSRVIEQEG
+61 
-74 NLSTEMLD
+74 
-82 EYAREQRLTGILI
+82 
-95 LDQNLKVIEQ
+95 
-105 NAKDGDT
+105 
-112 MPLWQKLIKSDYV
+112 
-125 RDIAEHPEKTYT
+125 
-137 TRLRNKG
+137 
-144 KIYDFAA
+144 
-151 VARQDAAG
+151 VACS
-159 ILITYAQKEEVNEL
+159 
-173 NGDLTMASLF
+173 MMF
-183 PDFPFE
+183 
-189 MNGSVVICDDDKV
+189 
-202 VSTNRQELTA
+202 
-212 RSIEEAKSQYKNK
+212 
-225 FEADENG
+225 
-232 IVHLRSETGNWF
+232 H
-244 GRREKIKDY
+244 
-253 DAYIFFPES
+253 
-262 QVYITRNIICVI
+262 
-274 YVLLALLLF
+274 
-283 LLHRMS
+283 
-289 RSRTEKRS
+289 
-297 ILQDQ
+297 
-302 KRLRV
+302 
-307 INALGH
+307 
-313 AYSSISLVNLKTEE
+313 
-327 IEILKSSENMK
+327 
-338 PDQKG
+338 
-343 DMLSKAHQEELIRQV
+343 
-358 IAEPFQEAYWKFV
+358 
-371 DISTVAKRLEERET
+371 AKR
-385 LSFTART
+385 
-392 VDERWMTMIIV
+392 M
-403 PQGYDK
+403 
-409 DGKLCTVLV
+409 
-418 ANRDVT
+418 
-424 EEKERE
+424 
-430 IAQDRNLRNAL
+430 
-441 AAAEHAN
+441 
-448 RAKTVFLNNMS
+448 
-459 HDIRT
+459 
-464 PMNGIIGMLDISDK
+464 
-478 CLDNPEA
+478 
-485 VRKYHKK
+485 HKK

-555 NFNLPRVLTSEL
+555 NFNQPRVLTSEL

-679 KTDKEYREEKVVA
+679 KTDKEYREEKVAA

-704 LAAEDNTLNAEIL
+704 LTAEDNTLNAEIL

-742 ESDWDEYDC
+742 ESDWDEDDC

>member
-1 MLVFI
+1 MPLKVGLWEQAKTRNQEVISNVSLDPISGTRIIERFAPRSYYFASEDEDLLKEVDEEISIIKQVQPSLPDVLFDKYFRNTRYVFAPTQQQKDYLKSMDTLEVLCVERDAPYVYQKEGKPAGMMVEILNSFAEETGVSINYTFCQSRDEAEQKLKEESYDLMIGLSFDSEYCARLGFVRSKSIMESNLAYLHRSENSSHKTVAIEKGMESLVDTTEFQEVIKCDNIVQCMEAVTNGRADYAVGDRSALEYYMYDTYSTLVTGLISGSAQNICIAIARESNLQFI
-6 LIFSG
+6 RLVNDYIYS
-11 ILTFLLLTA
+11 LSDLQKTTFL
-20 RDNSKLNS
+20 
-28 TLDETFD
+28 E
-35 FVKNRIESYEIYNTN
+35 
-50 DQVKS
+50 
-55 LVRLLD
+55 
-61 KTTELSRVIEQEG
+61 EG
-74 NLSTEMLD
+74 NMHLYKTSL
-82 EYAREQRLTGILI
+82 RG
-95 LDQNLKVIEQ
+95 
-105 NAKDGDT
+105 
-112 MPLWQKLIKSDYV
+112 YV
-125 RDIAEHPEKTYT
+125 RMHPIQTAF
-137 TRLRNKG
+137 
-144 KIYDFAA
+144 IV
-151 VARQDAAG
+151 VACS
-159 ILITYAQKEEVNEL
+159 
-173 NGDLTMASLF
+173 MMF
-183 PDFPFE
+183 
-189 MNGSVVICDDDKV
+189 
-202 VSTNRQELTA
+202 
-212 RSIEEAKSQYKNK
+212 
-225 FEADENG
+225 
-232 IVHLRSETGNWF
+232 H
-244 GRREKIKDY
+244 
-253 DAYIFFPES
+253 
-262 QVYITRNIICVI
+262 
-274 YVLLALLLF
+274 
-283 LLHRMS
+283 
-289 RSRTEKRS
+289 
-297 ILQDQ
+297 
-302 KRLRV
+302 
-307 INALGH
+307 
-313 AYSSISLVNLKTEE
+313 
-327 IEILKSSENMK
+327 
-338 PDQKG
+338 
-343 DMLSKAHQEELIRQV
+343 
-358 IAEPFQEAYWKFV
+358 
-371 DISTVAKRLEERET
+371 AKR
-385 LSFTART
+385 
-392 VDERWMTMIIV
+392 M
-403 PQGYDK
+403 
-409 DGKLCTVLV
+409 
-418 ANRDVT
+418 
-424 EEKERE
+424 
-430 IAQDRNLRNAL
+430 
-441 AAAEHAN
+441 
-448 RAKTVFLNNMS
+448 
-459 HDIRT
+459 
-464 PMNGIIGMLDISDK
+464 
-478 CLDNPEA
+478 
-485 VRKYHKK
+485 HKK

-555 NFNLPRVLTSEL
+555 NFNQPRVLTSEL

-659 EIRVESKKGVGTTF
+659 ETRVESKKGVGTTF

-679 KTDKEYREEKVVA
+679 KTDKEYREEKVAA

>member
-1 MLVFI
+1 MPLKVGLWEQAKTRNQEVISNVSFDPISGTRIIERFAPRPYYFASEDEDLLKEVDEEISIIKQVQPSLPDVLFDKYFRNTRYVFAPTQQQKDYLKSMDTLEVLCVERDAPYVYQKEGKPAGMMVEILNSFAEETGVSINYTFCQSRDEAEQKLKEESYDLMIGLSFDSEYCARLGFVRSKSIMESNLAYLHRSENSSHKTVAIEKGMESLVDTTEFQEVIKCDNIVQCMEAVTNGRADYAVGDRSALEYYMYDTYSTLVTGLISGSAQNICIAIARESNLQFI
-6 LIFSG
+6 RLVNDYIYS
-11 ILTFLLLTA
+11 LSDLQKTTFL
-20 RDNSKLNS
+20 
-28 TLDETFD
+28 E
-35 FVKNRIESYEIYNTN
+35 
-50 DQVKS
+50 
-55 LVRLLD
+55 
-61 KTTELSRVIEQEG
+61 EG
-74 NLSTEMLD
+74 NMHLYKTSL
-82 EYAREQRLTGILI
+82 RG
-95 LDQNLKVIEQ
+95 
-105 NAKDGDT
+105 
-112 MPLWQKLIKSDYV
+112 YV
-125 RDIAEHPEKTYT
+125 RMHPIQTAF
-137 TRLRNKG
+137 
-144 KIYDFAA
+144 IV
-151 VARQDAAG
+151 VACS
-159 ILITYAQKEEVNEL
+159 
-173 NGDLTMASLF
+173 MMF
-183 PDFPFE
+183 
-189 MNGSVVICDDDKV
+189 
-202 VSTNRQELTA
+202 
-212 RSIEEAKSQYKNK
+212 
-225 FEADENG
+225 
-232 IVHLRSETGNWF
+232 H
-244 GRREKIKDY
+244 
-253 DAYIFFPES
+253 
-262 QVYITRNIICVI
+262 
-274 YVLLALLLF
+274 
-283 LLHRMS
+283 
-289 RSRTEKRS
+289 
-297 ILQDQ
+297 
-302 KRLRV
+302 
-307 INALGH
+307 
-313 AYSSISLVNLKTEE
+313 
-327 IEILKSSENMK
+327 
-338 PDQKG
+338 
-343 DMLSKAHQEELIRQV
+343 
-358 IAEPFQEAYWKFV
+358 
-371 DISTVAKRLEERET
+371 AKR
-385 LSFTART
+385 
-392 VDERWMTMIIV
+392 M
-403 PQGYDK
+403 
-409 DGKLCTVLV
+409 
-418 ANRDVT
+418 
-424 EEKERE
+424 
-430 IAQDRNLRNAL
+430 
-441 AAAEHAN
+441 
-448 RAKTVFLNNMS
+448 
-459 HDIRT
+459 
-464 PMNGIIGMLDISDK
+464 
-478 CLDNPEA
+478 
-485 VRKYHKK
+485 HKK

-555 NFNLPRVLTSEL
+555 NFNQPRVLTSEL

-679 KTDKEYREEKVVA
+679 KTDKEYREEKVAA

>member
-1 MLVFI
+1 MPLKVGLWEQAKTRNQEVISNVSLDPISGTRIIERFAPRPYYFASEDEDLLKEVDEAISIIKQVQPSLPDVLFDKYFRNTRYVFAPTQQQKDYLKSMDTLEVLCVERDAPYVYQKEGKPAGMMVEILNSFAEETGVSINYTFCQSRDEAEQKLKEESYDLMIGLSFDSEYCARLGFVRSKSIMESNLAYLHRSENSSHKTVAIEKGMESLVDTTEFQEVIKCDNIVQCMEAVTNGRAEYAVGDRSALEYYMYDTYSTLVTGLISGSAQNICIAIARESNLQFI
-6 LIFSG
+6 RLVNDYIYS
-11 ILTFLLLTA
+11 LSDLQKTTFL
-20 RDNSKLNS
+20 
-28 TLDETFD
+28 E
-35 FVKNRIESYEIYNTN
+35 
-50 DQVKS
+50 
-55 LVRLLD
+55 
-61 KTTELSRVIEQEG
+61 EG
-74 NLSTEMLD
+74 NMHLYKTSL
-82 EYAREQRLTGILI
+82 RG
-95 LDQNLKVIEQ
+95 
-105 NAKDGDT
+105 
-112 MPLWQKLIKSDYV
+112 YV
-125 RDIAEHPEKTYT
+125 RMHPIQTAF
-137 TRLRNKG
+137 
-144 KIYDFAA
+144 IV
-151 VARQDAAG
+151 VACS
-159 ILITYAQKEEVNEL
+159 
-173 NGDLTMASLF
+173 MMF
-183 PDFPFE
+183 
-189 MNGSVVICDDDKV
+189 
-202 VSTNRQELTA
+202 
-212 RSIEEAKSQYKNK
+212 
-225 FEADENG
+225 
-232 IVHLRSETGNWF
+232 H
-244 GRREKIKDY
+244 
-253 DAYIFFPES
+253 
-262 QVYITRNIICVI
+262 
-274 YVLLALLLF
+274 
-283 LLHRMS
+283 
-289 RSRTEKRS
+289 
-297 ILQDQ
+297 
-302 KRLRV
+302 
-307 INALGH
+307 
-313 AYSSISLVNLKTEE
+313 
-327 IEILKSSENMK
+327 
-338 PDQKG
+338 
-343 DMLSKAHQEELIRQV
+343 
-358 IAEPFQEAYWKFV
+358 
-371 DISTVAKRLEERET
+371 AKR
-385 LSFTART
+385 
-392 VDERWMTMIIV
+392 M
-403 PQGYDK
+403 
-409 DGKLCTVLV
+409 
-418 ANRDVT
+418 
-424 EEKERE
+424 
-430 IAQDRNLRNAL
+430 
-441 AAAEHAN
+441 
-448 RAKTVFLNNMS
+448 
-459 HDIRT
+459 
-464 PMNGIIGMLDISDK
+464 
-478 CLDNPEA
+478 
-485 VRKYHKK
+485 HKK

-555 NFNLPRVLTSEL
+555 NFNPSRVLTSEL

-679 KTDKEYREEKVVA
+679 KTDKEYREEKVAA

>member
-1 MLVFI
+1 MHQGRIILHLSGSAQNICIAIARESNLQFIRLVNDYIYSLSDLQKTTFLEEGNMHLYKTSLRGYVRMHPIQTML
-6 LIFSG
+6 LFSG
-11 ILTFLLLTA
+11 LTA
-20 RDNSKLNS
+20 FIVVACSMMFHAKRMHK
-28 TLDETFD
+28 
-35 FVKNRIESYEIYNTN
+35 KNM
-50 DQVKS
+50 
-55 LVRLLD
+55 
-61 KTTELSRVIEQEG
+61 EL
-74 NLSTEMLD
+74 EM
-82 EYAREQRLTGILI
+82 ANQ
-95 LDQNLKVIEQ
+95 
-105 NAKDGDT
+105 
-112 MPLWQKLIKSDYV
+112 
-125 RDIAEHPEKTYT
+125 
-137 TRLRNKG
+137 
-144 KIYDFAA
+144 
-151 VARQDAAG
+151 
-159 ILITYAQKEEVNEL
+159 
-173 NGDLTMASLF
+173 
-183 PDFPFE
+183 
-189 MNGSVVICDDDKV
+189 
-202 VSTNRQELTA
+202 
-212 RSIEEAKSQYKNK
+212 AKSE
-225 FEADENG
+225 F
-232 IVHLRSETGNWF
+232 L
-244 GRREKIKDY
+244 
-253 DAYIFFPES
+253 
-262 QVYITRNIICVI
+262 TR
-274 YVLLALLLF
+274 
-283 LLHRMS
+283 
-289 RSRTEKRS
+289 
-297 ILQDQ
+297 
-302 KRLRV
+302 
-307 INALGH
+307 
-313 AYSSISLVNLKTEE
+313 
-327 IEILKSSENMK
+327 
-338 PDQKG
+338 
-343 DMLSKAHQEELIRQV
+343 
-358 IAEPFQEAYWKFV
+358 
-371 DISTVAKRLEERET
+371 
-385 LSFTART
+385 
-392 VDERWMTMIIV
+392 
-403 PQGYDK
+403 
-409 DGKLCTVLV
+409 
-418 ANRDVT
+418 
-424 EEKERE
+424 
-430 IAQDRNLRNAL
+430 
-441 AAAEHAN
+441 
-448 RAKTVFLNNMS
+448 MS

-555 NFNLPRVLTSEL
+555 NFNPPRVLTSEL

-659 EIRVESKKGVGTTF
+659 EI
-673 TWTLTF
+673 
-679 KTDKEYREEKVVA
+679 
-692 NQQDFSLAGKKI
+692 LAGKKI

>member
-1 MLVFI
+1 MPLKVGLWEQAKTRNQEVISNVSLDPISGTRIIERFAPRPYYFASEDEDLLKEVDEEISIIKQVQPSLPDVLFDKYFRNTRYVFAPTQQQKDYLKSMDTLEVLCVERDAPYVYQKEGKPAGMMVEILNSFAEETGVSINYTFCQSRDEAEQKLKEESYDLMIGLSFDSEYCARLGFVRSKSIMESNLAYLHRSENSSHKTVAIEKGMESLVDTTEFQEVIKCDNIVQCMEAVTNGRADYAVGDRSALEYYMYDTYSTLVTGLISGSAQNICIAIARESNLQFI
-6 LIFSG
+6 RLVNDYIYS
-11 ILTFLLLTA
+11 LSDLQKTTFL
-20 RDNSKLNS
+20 
-28 TLDETFD
+28 E
-35 FVKNRIESYEIYNTN
+35 
-50 DQVKS
+50 
-55 LVRLLD
+55 
-61 KTTELSRVIEQEG
+61 EG
-74 NLSTEMLD
+74 NMHLYKTSL
-82 EYAREQRLTGILI
+82 RG
-95 LDQNLKVIEQ
+95 
-105 NAKDGDT
+105 
-112 MPLWQKLIKSDYV
+112 YV
-125 RDIAEHPEKTYT
+125 RMHPIQTAF
-137 TRLRNKG
+137 
-144 KIYDFAA
+144 IV
-151 VARQDAAG
+151 VACS
-159 ILITYAQKEEVNEL
+159 
-173 NGDLTMASLF
+173 MMF
-183 PDFPFE
+183 
-189 MNGSVVICDDDKV
+189 
-202 VSTNRQELTA
+202 
-212 RSIEEAKSQYKNK
+212 
-225 FEADENG
+225 
-232 IVHLRSETGNWF
+232 H
-244 GRREKIKDY
+244 
-253 DAYIFFPES
+253 
-262 QVYITRNIICVI
+262 
-274 YVLLALLLF
+274 
-283 LLHRMS
+283 
-289 RSRTEKRS
+289 
-297 ILQDQ
+297 
-302 KRLRV
+302 
-307 INALGH
+307 
-313 AYSSISLVNLKTEE
+313 
-327 IEILKSSENMK
+327 
-338 PDQKG
+338 
-343 DMLSKAHQEELIRQV
+343 
-358 IAEPFQEAYWKFV
+358 
-371 DISTVAKRLEERET
+371 AKR
-385 LSFTART
+385 
-392 VDERWMTMIIV
+392 M
-403 PQGYDK
+403 
-409 DGKLCTVLV
+409 
-418 ANRDVT
+418 
-424 EEKERE
+424 
-430 IAQDRNLRNAL
+430 
-441 AAAEHAN
+441 
-448 RAKTVFLNNMS
+448 
-459 HDIRT
+459 
-464 PMNGIIGMLDISDK
+464 
-478 CLDNPEA
+478 
-485 VRKYHKK
+485 HKK

-555 NFNLPRVLTSEL
+555 NFNPSRVLTSEL

-679 KTDKEYREEKVVA
+679 KTDKEYREEKVAA

>member
-1 MLVFI
+1 MPLKVGLWEQAKTRNQEVISNVSLDPISGTRIIERFAPRPYYFASEDEDLLKEVDEAISIIKQVQPSLPDVLFDKYFRNTRYVFAPTQQQKDYLKSMDTLEVLCVERDAPYVYQKEGKPAGMMVEILNSFAEETGVSINYTFCQSRDEAEQKLKEESYDLMIGLSFDSEYCARLGFVRSKSIMESNLAYLHRSENSSHKTVAIEKGMESLLDTTEFQEVIKCDNIVQCMEAVTNGRADYAVGDRSALEYYMYDTYSTLVTGLISGSAQNICIAIARESNLQFI
-6 LIFSG
+6 RLVNDYIYS
-11 ILTFLLLTA
+11 LSDLQKTTFL
-20 RDNSKLNS
+20 
-28 TLDETFD
+28 E
-35 FVKNRIESYEIYNTN
+35 
-50 DQVKS
+50 
-55 LVRLLD
+55 
-61 KTTELSRVIEQEG
+61 EG
-74 NLSTEMLD
+74 NMHLYKTSL
-82 EYAREQRLTGILI
+82 RG
-95 LDQNLKVIEQ
+95 
-105 NAKDGDT
+105 
-112 MPLWQKLIKSDYV
+112 YV
-125 RDIAEHPEKTYT
+125 RMHPIQTAF
-137 TRLRNKG
+137 
-144 KIYDFAA
+144 IV
-151 VARQDAAG
+151 VACS
-159 ILITYAQKEEVNEL
+159 
-173 NGDLTMASLF
+173 MMF
-183 PDFPFE
+183 
-189 MNGSVVICDDDKV
+189 
-202 VSTNRQELTA
+202 
-212 RSIEEAKSQYKNK
+212 
-225 FEADENG
+225 
-232 IVHLRSETGNWF
+232 H
-244 GRREKIKDY
+244 
-253 DAYIFFPES
+253 
-262 QVYITRNIICVI
+262 
-274 YVLLALLLF
+274 
-283 LLHRMS
+283 
-289 RSRTEKRS
+289 
-297 ILQDQ
+297 
-302 KRLRV
+302 
-307 INALGH
+307 
-313 AYSSISLVNLKTEE
+313 
-327 IEILKSSENMK
+327 
-338 PDQKG
+338 
-343 DMLSKAHQEELIRQV
+343 
-358 IAEPFQEAYWKFV
+358 
-371 DISTVAKRLEERET
+371 AKR
-385 LSFTART
+385 
-392 VDERWMTMIIV
+392 M
-403 PQGYDK
+403 
-409 DGKLCTVLV
+409 
-418 ANRDVT
+418 
-424 EEKERE
+424 
-430 IAQDRNLRNAL
+430 
-441 AAAEHAN
+441 
-448 RAKTVFLNNMS
+448 
-459 HDIRT
+459 
-464 PMNGIIGMLDISDK
+464 
-478 CLDNPEA
+478 
-485 VRKYHKK
+485 HKK

-555 NFNLPRVLTSEL
+555 NFNPPRVLTSEL

-679 KTDKEYREEKVVA
+679 KTDKEYREEKVAA

-742 ESDWDEYDC
+742 ESDGDEYDC

>member
-1 MLVFI
+1 MPLKVGLWEQAKTRNQEVISNVSLDPISGTRIIERFAPRSYYFASEDEDLLKEVDEEISIIKQVQPSLPDVLFDKYFRNTRYVFAPTQQQKDYLKSMDTLEVLCVERDAPYVYQKEGKPAGMMVEILNSFAEETGVSINYTFCQSRDEAEQKLKEESYDLMIGLSFDSEYCARLGFVRSKSIMESNLAYLHRSENSSHKTVAIEKGMESLVDTTEFQEVIKCDNIVQCMEAVTNGRADYAVGDRSALEYYMYDTYSTLVTGLISGSAQNICIAIARESNLQFI
-6 LIFSG
+6 RLVNDYIYS
-11 ILTFLLLTA
+11 LSDLQKTTFL
-20 RDNSKLNS
+20 
-28 TLDETFD
+28 E
-35 FVKNRIESYEIYNTN
+35 
-50 DQVKS
+50 
-55 LVRLLD
+55 
-61 KTTELSRVIEQEG
+61 EG
-74 NLSTEMLD
+74 NMHLYKTSL
-82 EYAREQRLTGILI
+82 RG
-95 LDQNLKVIEQ
+95 
-105 NAKDGDT
+105 
-112 MPLWQKLIKSDYV
+112 YV
-125 RDIAEHPEKTYT
+125 RMHPIQTAF
-137 TRLRNKG
+137 
-144 KIYDFAA
+144 IV
-151 VARQDAAG
+151 VACS
-159 ILITYAQKEEVNEL
+159 
-173 NGDLTMASLF
+173 MMF
-183 PDFPFE
+183 
-189 MNGSVVICDDDKV
+189 
-202 VSTNRQELTA
+202 
-212 RSIEEAKSQYKNK
+212 
-225 FEADENG
+225 
-232 IVHLRSETGNWF
+232 H
-244 GRREKIKDY
+244 
-253 DAYIFFPES
+253 
-262 QVYITRNIICVI
+262 
-274 YVLLALLLF
+274 
-283 LLHRMS
+283 
-289 RSRTEKRS
+289 
-297 ILQDQ
+297 
-302 KRLRV
+302 
-307 INALGH
+307 
-313 AYSSISLVNLKTEE
+313 
-327 IEILKSSENMK
+327 
-338 PDQKG
+338 
-343 DMLSKAHQEELIRQV
+343 
-358 IAEPFQEAYWKFV
+358 
-371 DISTVAKRLEERET
+371 AKR
-385 LSFTART
+385 
-392 VDERWMTMIIV
+392 M
-403 PQGYDK
+403 
-409 DGKLCTVLV
+409 
-418 ANRDVT
+418 
-424 EEKERE
+424 
-430 IAQDRNLRNAL
+430 
-441 AAAEHAN
+441 
-448 RAKTVFLNNMS
+448 
-459 HDIRT
+459 
-464 PMNGIIGMLDISDK
+464 
-478 CLDNPEA
+478 
-485 VRKYHKK
+485 HKK

-555 NFNLPRVLTSEL
+555 NFNQPRVLTSEL

-679 KTDKEYREEKVVA
+679 KTDKEYREEKVAA

-798 MEAGMNDH
+798 TGSLNVSHGPREFPH
-806 VAKPV
+806 SP
-811 DMKVL
+811 L
-816 TAVLQ
+816 P
-821 KYLEK
+821 

>member
-1 MLVFI
+1 MPLKVGLWEQAKTRNQEVISNVSLDPISGTRIIERFAPRSYYFASEDEDLLKEVDEEISIIKQVQPSLPDVLFDKYFRNTRYVFAPTQQQKDYLKSMDTLEVLCVERDAPYVYQKEGKPAGMMVEILNSFAEETGVSINYTFCQSRDEAEQKLKEESYDLMIGLSFDSEYCARLGFVRSKSIMESNLAYLHRSENSSHKTVAIEKGMESLVDTTEFQEVIKCDNIVQCMEAVTNGRADYAVGDRSALEYYMYDTYSTLVTGLISGRAQNICIAIARESNLQFI
-6 LIFSG
+6 RLVNDYIYS
-11 ILTFLLLTA
+11 LSDLQKTTFL
-20 RDNSKLNS
+20 
-28 TLDETFD
+28 E
-35 FVKNRIESYEIYNTN
+35 
-50 DQVKS
+50 
-55 LVRLLD
+55 
-61 KTTELSRVIEQEG
+61 EG
-74 NLSTEMLD
+74 NMHLYKTSL
-82 EYAREQRLTGILI
+82 RG
-95 LDQNLKVIEQ
+95 
-105 NAKDGDT
+105 
-112 MPLWQKLIKSDYV
+112 YV
-125 RDIAEHPEKTYT
+125 RMHPIQTAF
-137 TRLRNKG
+137 
-144 KIYDFAA
+144 IV
-151 VARQDAAG
+151 VACS
-159 ILITYAQKEEVNEL
+159 
-173 NGDLTMASLF
+173 MMF
-183 PDFPFE
+183 
-189 MNGSVVICDDDKV
+189 
-202 VSTNRQELTA
+202 
-212 RSIEEAKSQYKNK
+212 
-225 FEADENG
+225 
-232 IVHLRSETGNWF
+232 H
-244 GRREKIKDY
+244 
-253 DAYIFFPES
+253 
-262 QVYITRNIICVI
+262 
-274 YVLLALLLF
+274 
-283 LLHRMS
+283 
-289 RSRTEKRS
+289 
-297 ILQDQ
+297 
-302 KRLRV
+302 
-307 INALGH
+307 
-313 AYSSISLVNLKTEE
+313 
-327 IEILKSSENMK
+327 
-338 PDQKG
+338 
-343 DMLSKAHQEELIRQV
+343 
-358 IAEPFQEAYWKFV
+358 
-371 DISTVAKRLEERET
+371 AKR
-385 LSFTART
+385 
-392 VDERWMTMIIV
+392 M
-403 PQGYDK
+403 
-409 DGKLCTVLV
+409 
-418 ANRDVT
+418 
-424 EEKERE
+424 
-430 IAQDRNLRNAL
+430 
-441 AAAEHAN
+441 
-448 RAKTVFLNNMS
+448 
-459 HDIRT
+459 
-464 PMNGIIGMLDISDK
+464 
-478 CLDNPEA
+478 
-485 VRKYHKK
+485 HKK

-555 NFNLPRVLTSEL
+555 NFNQPRVLTSEL

-679 KTDKEYREEKVVA
+679 KTDKEYREEKVAA

>member
-1 MLVFI
+1 MPLKVGLWEQAKTRNQEVISNVSLDPISGTRIIERFAPRPYYFASEDEDLLKEVDEAISIIKQVQPSLPDVLFDKYFRNTRYVFAPTQQQKDYLKSMDTLEVLCVERDAPYVYQKEGKPAGMMVEILNSFAEETGVSINYTFCQSRDEAEQKLKEESYDLMIGLSFDSEYCARLGFVRSKSIMESNLAYLHRSENSSHKTVAIEKGMESLVDTTEFQEVIKCDNIVQCMEAVTNGRADYAVGDRSALEYYMYDTYSTLVTGLISGSAQNICIAIARESNLQFIRLVNDYIYSLSDLQKTTFLEEGNMHLYKTSLRGYVRMHPIQTML
-6 LIFSG
+6 LFSG
-11 ILTFLLLTA
+11 LTA
-20 RDNSKLNS
+20 
-28 TLDETFD
+28 FI
-35 FVKNRIESYEIYNTN
+35 V
-50 DQVKS
+50 
-55 LVRLLD
+55 
-61 KTTELSRVIEQEG
+61 
-74 NLSTEMLD
+74 
-82 EYAREQRLTGILI
+82 
-95 LDQNLKVIEQ
+95 
-105 NAKDGDT
+105 
-112 MPLWQKLIKSDYV
+112 
-125 RDIAEHPEKTYT
+125 
-137 TRLRNKG
+137 
-144 KIYDFAA
+144 
-151 VARQDAAG
+151 VACS
-159 ILITYAQKEEVNEL
+159 
-173 NGDLTMASLF
+173 MMF
-183 PDFPFE
+183 
-189 MNGSVVICDDDKV
+189 
-202 VSTNRQELTA
+202 
-212 RSIEEAKSQYKNK
+212 
-225 FEADENG
+225 
-232 IVHLRSETGNWF
+232 H
-244 GRREKIKDY
+244 
-253 DAYIFFPES
+253 
-262 QVYITRNIICVI
+262 
-274 YVLLALLLF
+274 
-283 LLHRMS
+283 
-289 RSRTEKRS
+289 
-297 ILQDQ
+297 
-302 KRLRV
+302 
-307 INALGH
+307 
-313 AYSSISLVNLKTEE
+313 
-327 IEILKSSENMK
+327 
-338 PDQKG
+338 
-343 DMLSKAHQEELIRQV
+343 
-358 IAEPFQEAYWKFV
+358 
-371 DISTVAKRLEERET
+371 AKR
-385 LSFTART
+385 
-392 VDERWMTMIIV
+392 M
-403 PQGYDK
+403 
-409 DGKLCTVLV
+409 
-418 ANRDVT
+418 
-424 EEKERE
+424 
-430 IAQDRNLRNAL
+430 
-441 AAAEHAN
+441 
-448 RAKTVFLNNMS
+448 
-459 HDIRT
+459 
-464 PMNGIIGMLDISDK
+464 
-478 CLDNPEA
+478 
-485 VRKYHKK
+485 HKK

-555 NFNLPRVLTSEL
+555 NFNPPRVLTSEL

-679 KTDKEYREEKVVA
+679 KTDKEYREEKVAA

-806 VAKPV
+806 VAKLV